1 MLRLDDPL
9 ALAIGTLSDCCQ
21 ELGNVAEVCMEHSMV
36 DKNGRVFVVKD
47 NSGNIVA
54 QSWVW
59 RNKDVL
65 CFDNIEIPQ
74 KAFSR
79 SLRENPELGR
89 KGFTDEIFGIYKQA
103 ARDLIEA
110 DEAVY
115 RELLEQ
121 GKISQEQYDGLR
133 LGKVTVGLG
142 YNDIAESLKANSNAD
157 TGYVSRPLPFTEPVK
172 LSRGLYI
179 SDSST
184 QYVLDERE
192 GRVQYSGE
200 TLPVHN
206 DTFVEYT
213 NETFDEKK
221 LLMLERLALVS
232 KQKTDYMDTLVNDY
246 TDKENIVS
254 SLARNYG
261 LNRDT
266 TKIILN
272 PNFAIIYDVNGNKVK
287 IGELLYNFSVD
298 NGSQQIDITD
308 DVLMQMRLAFEQ
320 IANEKKIDVSLL
332 DREQLEIYNRLENI
346 AEEIDMKKGVSY
358 GK

>member
-1 MLRLDDPL
+1 
-9 ALAIGTLSDCCQ
+9 
-21 ELGNVAEVCMEHSMV
+21 
-36 DKNGRVFVVKD
+36 
-47 NSGNIVA
+47 
-54 QSWVW
+54 
-59 RNKDVL
+59 
-65 CFDNIEIPQ
+65 
-74 KAFSR
+74 
-79 SLRENPELGR
+79 
-89 KGFTDEIFGIYKQA
+89 
-103 ARDLIEA
+103 
-110 DEAVY
+110 
-115 RELLEQ
+115 
-121 GKISQEQYDGLR
+121 
-133 LGKVTVGLG
+133 
-142 YNDIAESLKANSNAD
+142 
-157 TGYVSRPLPFTEPVK
+157 
-172 LSRGLYI
+172 
-179 SDSST
+179 
-184 QYVLDERE
+184 
-192 GRVQYSGE
+192 
-200 TLPVHN
+200 
-206 DTFVEYT
+206 
-213 NETFDEKK
+213 
-221 LLMLERLALVS
+221 
-232 KQKTDYMDTLVNDY
+232 MDTLVNDY